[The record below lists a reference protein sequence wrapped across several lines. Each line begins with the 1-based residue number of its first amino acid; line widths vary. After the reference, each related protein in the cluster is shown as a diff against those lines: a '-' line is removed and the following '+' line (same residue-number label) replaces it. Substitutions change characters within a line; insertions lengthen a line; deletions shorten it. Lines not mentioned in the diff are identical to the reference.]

1 MSLSLAL
8 LDCYILDFCSQELLC
23 NDKNYDDQVKAST
36 NPVVKSK
43 SVFAI
48 TVLSLRSA
56 PSAYSVSKLS
66 DAVCIRGAALKEPG
80 AFFKVRGIK
89 HLKFQ
94 NLVIFSFQI
103 TLTNYHYD
111 IWS

>member
-66 DAVCIRGAALKEPG
+66 DAVCIRGQHSKSEAL
-80 AFFKVRGIK
+80 
-89 HLKFQ
+89 
-94 NLVIFSFQI
+94 FSK
-103 TLTNYHYD
+103 
-111 IWS
+111 